1 MRTINACLV
10 IMITILG
17 FTNSFDF
24 ASIKEIQSLKQ
35 NSFAASLIET
45 ISLSLAS
52 NKGSGVDD
60 VKKMLV
66 DLQAQL
72 NNDQKNDDTTF
83 KNKNAEYDAH
93 IKKLADAIEKLVN
106 EIAQLA
112 ARIEELEGLIAQA
125 ELNIISFTERIGNL
139 TQSIIDLDQK
149 LEDDTKYYT
158 SKADGLATLN
168 AKLLLVNEKLGKMI
182 GSSSGTNI
190 AGHIA
195 QTESEKRDIA
205 YRKAHPTSFIQ
216 LSKSIPLAVN
226 ELVGSFI
233 QADQAALHKLMGIIA
248 KFAQQALDEKAEAEE
263 KLKEAIETHAQLKKQ
278 MQEEI
283 VLNKKSR
290 AKQIKNKKA
299 YETEKAEKEKEKK
312 EKEDRKEALEK
323 EKAINEKLQKSLSD
337 TYEKEKKDRAE
348 EISVVGTLIHIVQ
361 TRLTK

>member
-1 MRTINACLV
+1 MGNKKMRSINVCLV

-17 FTNSFDF
+17 MTNSFDF

-72 NNDQKNDDTTF
+72 NNDQKNDDITF

-93 IKKLADAIEKLVN
+93 IQKLAAAIEKLVN
-106 EIAQLA
+106 EIAALA
-112 ARIEELEGLIAQA
+112 ARIEELEGLIHQA

-139 TQSIIDLDQK
+139 TQSIVDLDQK

-158 SKADGLATLN
+158 SKANGLAELN

-182 GSSSGTNI
+182 GSSSGKNI

-216 LSKSIPLAVN
+216 LSKSLPLAVN

-233 QADQAALHKLMGIIA
+233 QADQAALHKLMDIIA
-248 KFAQQALDEKAEAEE
+248 KFAQQALDEKAEA
-263 KLKEAIETHAQLKKQ
+263 KLQEAIETHAQLKKQ

-290 AKQIKNKKA
+290 AKQQKNKKA
-299 YETEKAEKEKEKK
+299 YETEKAEKEQEKK
-312 EKEDRKEALEK
+312 EKE
-323 EKAINEKLQKSLSD
+323 S
-337 TYEKEKKDRAE
+337 
-348 EISVVGTLIHIVQ
+348 
-361 TRLTK
+361 